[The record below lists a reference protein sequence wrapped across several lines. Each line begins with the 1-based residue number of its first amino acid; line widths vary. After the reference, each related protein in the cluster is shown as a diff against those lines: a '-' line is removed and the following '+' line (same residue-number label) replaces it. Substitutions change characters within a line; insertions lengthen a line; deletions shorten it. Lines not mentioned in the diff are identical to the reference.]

1 MQVELWTHPSSFPGE
16 SVKGIHV
23 QLWRPN
29 AQTLRLRYDVTGRA
43 AGLRIAERTQ
53 GFRADN
59 LWKTTCFELFLSPVG
74 RTDYVE
80 FNFAPSSQWAAYAF
94 DSYRTGMRQAP
105 LGYDPSIEVTHNDER
120 LIVEVELIH
129 AFEPT
134 AYRLGVS
141 AVIEEQM
148 APISYWA
155 ASHPSDKPDFHHP
168 AGFAR
173 ELPSPQEQR
182 GDRHSDE

>member
-16 SVKGIHV
+16 SVKGIDV

-29 AQTLRLRYDVTGRA
+29 AQTLRLRYDVTGRV
-43 AGLRIAERTQ
+43 AGLRIAERTT

-59 LWKTTCFELFLSPVG
+59 LWKTTCFELFLRPVG

-80 FNFAPSSQWAAYAF
+80 FNFAPSTQWAAYAF

-105 LGYDPSIEVTHNDER
+105 LGYDPSIEVTRNEER

-134 AYRLGVS
+134 DYRLGVS

-155 ASHPSDKPDFHHP
+155 AGHAGDKPDFHHP
-168 AGFAR
+168 DSFVLN
-173 ELPSPQEQR
+173 LPDGGEK
-182 GDRHSDE
+182 